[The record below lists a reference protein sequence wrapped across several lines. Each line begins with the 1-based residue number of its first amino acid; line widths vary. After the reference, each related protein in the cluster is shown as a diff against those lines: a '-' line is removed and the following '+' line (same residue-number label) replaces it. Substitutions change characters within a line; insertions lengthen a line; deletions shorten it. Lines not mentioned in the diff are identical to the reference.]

1 MSLFRRL
8 FNLFSP
14 SLRIEEDDLPEEDL
28 SKADRVVDLFH
39 RDYFFDDVLPR
50 GTITDI
56 AREAG
61 CSQGY
66 VSRLARR
73 HGYTVGKANG

>member
-1 MSLFRRL
+1 MNIFRRL
-8 FNLFSP
+8 FRRYAPPADEP
-14 SLRIEEDDLPEEDL
+14 SIADEDL

-39 RDYFFDDVLPR
+39 RGYFHEDVLPR

>member
-1 MSLFRRL
+1 MNIFRRL
-8 FNLFSP
+8 FRRYAPAADEPFAT
-14 SLRIEEDDLPEEDL
+14 EDL

-39 RDYFFDDVLPR
+39 RDHFHDDVLPR

-66 VSRLARR
+66 VSRLAKA
-73 HGYTVGKANG
+73 HGYRVGKAQ

>member
-1 MSLFRRL
+1 MNIFRRL
-8 FNLFSP
+8 SRRYAPAADEPFAT
-14 SLRIEEDDLPEEDL
+14 EEL
-28 SKADRVVDLFH
+28 SKADKVVDLFH
-39 RDYFFDDVLPR
+39 RDHFFDDVLPR
-50 GTITDI
+50 GSITDI

-73 HGYTVGKANG
+73 HGYTVGKAQ

>member
-1 MSLFRRL
+1 MNVFRRL
-8 FNLFSP
+8 VRRYAPPADEPFVAA
-14 SLRIEEDDLPEEDL
+14 EDL
-28 SKADRVVDLFH
+28 SKADKVVDLFH
-39 RDYFFDDVLPR
+39 RDHFFDDVLPR
-50 GTITDI
+50 GSITDI

-66 VSRLARR
+66 VSRLAKA

>member
-1 MSLFRRL
+1 VNIFQRLFRRYAPAADEP
-8 FNLFSP
+8 FAT
-14 SLRIEEDDLPEEDL
+14 EEL
-28 SKADRVVDLFH
+28 SKADKVVDLFH
-39 RDYFFDDVLPR
+39 RNHFFDDVLPR

-66 VSRLARR
+66 VSRLAKA